1 MKKLR
6 LLAVATIVAG
16 LSTFGF
22 VQPASA
28 EADVKVIE
36 CYGCQGCDLVING
49 KHIVL
54 WRIPCA
60 Y

>member
-6 LLAVATIVAG
+6 LFAAAAIVTG
-16 LSTFGF
+16 LSTLGV
-22 VQPASA
+22 VQPADA
-28 EADVKVIE
+28 KPDVTVIE
-36 CYGCQGCDLVING
+36 CYGCQGCDLVVNG

-60 Y
+60 S